1 MVEWMCL
8 KGVSSR
14 CSFVLEDVPNGMT
27 RALTNSTKKRE
38 RGRGGTVQCLEEKVL
53 RDKPFVHWFLLI
65 DAAVDQVSKPVG
77 NSRH

>member
-1 MVEWMCL
+1 MCL

-38 RGRGGTVQCLEEKVL
+38 RGRDQCGEAWIIPEAQE
-53 RDKPFVHWFLLI
+53 RIGH
-65 DAAVDQVSKPVG
+65 G
-77 NSRH
+77 